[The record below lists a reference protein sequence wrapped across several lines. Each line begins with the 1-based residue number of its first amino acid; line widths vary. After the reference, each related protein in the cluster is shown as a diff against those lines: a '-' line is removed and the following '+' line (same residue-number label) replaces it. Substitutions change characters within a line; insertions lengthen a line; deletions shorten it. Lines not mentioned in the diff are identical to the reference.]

1 MLIYTLESGA
11 KEVSVL
17 IFLGKLEYISA
28 VSSGVLWL
36 CFTLDYAGSKWWKRP
51 RNLVPICIIPAF
63 ILILT
68 WTNELHGWIWSD
80 VYLTQSS
87 LVTHAVWVGG
97 PLYLIDPF
105 YQYLLYFIGIFILL
119 RYAAKKPHRSKK
131 PVLLL
136 IIGTVIPL
144 IGSILYV
151 FKVLQPPSYD
161 MFPLYIFT
169 ALIFY
174 SIAIIG
180 YRLVD
185 VVPVAYEALIRDIP
199 DGILVLDAFDHIKEM
214 NTVCE
219 KLLSVRKSVVQSWP
233 LAEIWPQLQEI
244 IGLTQNVDSTEL
256 AHNNK
261 DVTSYLN
268 VSMVVL
274 RNKKGGLIG
283 KLIVMRDISVLKNVQ
298 SNLEE
303 LVKKE
308 QGLRN
313 NLEEEAQKRN
323 QYSRAIVHE
332 LRTPLTAI
340 MASSELLGELVK
352 EKIPAQL
359 VQNIQRSSHNLELRI
374 NELFEL
380 ARGEL
385 GLIKID
391 PVDLDLSTLIEEII
405 SEMKPVA
412 TEKKLNLIGE
422 LPGTIL
428 PVSGDKGRL
437 SQVLHNIIGNSL
449 KFTSHG
455 SIVIRAFKPDSEH
468 VEVKVMDTG
477 SGMKSEDLKNIFDP
491 YHRQNKDKTNT
502 SGLGLGLALSKI
514 YVELHQGTISAE
526 SIEGQGTTI
535 SFVLPILQK
544 DIETNR

>member
-1 MLIYTLESGA
+1 MLIYALESGT
-11 KEVSVL
+11 KEVSV
-17 IFLGKLEYISA
+17 IIVLGKLEYFSV
-28 VSSGVLWL
+28 VSSGILWL
-36 CFTLDYAGSKWWKRP
+36 CFTLDYTGSNWWKLP
-51 RNLVPICIIPAF
+51 RNLIAVCIIPAL
-63 ILILT
+63 ILILS
-68 WTNELHGWIWSD
+68 WTNELHGWIWSN
-80 VYLTQSS
+80 VYLIQGS
-87 LVTHAVWVGG
+87 LVTNGVWVGG
-97 PLYLIDPF
+97 PLYLINPF
-105 YQYLLYFIGIFILL
+105 YQYLLYFIGIIILL
-119 RYAAKKPHRSKK
+119 RYAGKRPHKSKR
-131 PVLLL
+131 PVFLLV
-136 IIGTVIPL
+136 IGTIIPL

-151 FKVLQPPSYD
+151 FKVLQPD
-161 MFPLYIFT
+161 GHDIFPLYIFT

-174 SIAIIG
+174 CIAIIG

-185 VVPVAYEALIRDIP
+185 VVPVAYEALIKDIP
-199 DGILVLDAFDHIKEM
+199 DGILVLDSSDHIKEM

-219 KLLSVRKSVVQSWP
+219 KLLNVRKSVVQSWP
-233 LAEIWPQLQEI
+233 LAEIWPQLQGL
-244 IGLTQNVDSTEL
+244 IGQTQNVENAEL
-256 AHNNK
+256 THNNK
-261 DVTSYLN
+261 GVISDLN

-274 RNKKGGLIG
+274 RNKKGSLIG
-283 KLIVMRDISVLKNVQ
+283 KLIVIRDISVLKNVQ

-313 NLEEEAQKRN
+313 NLEEEAQKRK

-352 EKIPAQL
+352 EKIPAEL
-359 VQNIQRSSHNLELRI
+359 VRNIQRSSHNLELRI

-391 PVDLDLSTLIEEII
+391 PADLDLSTLIEEII

-412 TEKKLNLIGE
+412 TEKKLNLVGE

-428 PVSGDKGRL
+428 PISGDKGRL

-455 SIVIRAFKPDSEH
+455 SIVIRAFKLDSEH
-468 VEVKVMDTG
+468 VEVQVKDTG
-477 SGMKSEDLKNIFDP
+477 RGIKAEDLKNLFDP
-491 YHRQNKDKTNT
+491 YQRQNKDKTNT

-526 SIEGQGTTI
+526 SIEGRGTTI
-535 SFVLPILQK
+535 SFVLPTKIQ
-544 DIETNR
+544 I